1 MLAFQDYDDDGLP
14 IVESDETPPE
24 VESAFAPSY
33 SMRGMWFMLAL
44 IVVVGI
50 YVVRRRG
57 GQPRDVR
64 EFEA

>member
-14 IVESDETPPE
+14 FAEGKESPE

-33 SMRGMWFMLAL
+33 SMRGMWYMLAL

-50 YVVRRRG
+50 YVIRRRG
-57 GQPRDVR
+57 RQQSDK

>member
-1 MLAFQDYDDDGLP
+1 MLASQDYDDDGLP
-14 IVESDETPPE
+14 IVESKETPPE

-33 SMRGMWFMLAL
+33 SMRGMWYMLAV

-50 YVVRRRG
+50 YVIRRRG
-57 GQPRDVR
+57 GQAREDK